1 MGRDLMLYNPA
12 NVITTDFINGSA
24 TATTA
29 GIVTIPSGRYF
40 SVSIQLSANV
50 TVAGAATPRVTW
62 TTTSTGA
69 TASPATGAIV
79 ARLDLAGLAPVTVQS
94 DSTTEFSGYSGNNG
108 GTLDFNI
115 GGASGASCVI
125 NGFLL

>member
-1 MGRDLMLYNPA
+1 MLTQPNQVNA
-12 NVITTDFINGSA
+12 GDFINGSA
-24 TATTA
+24 TATTSA
-29 GIVTIPSGRYF
+29 IVTIPANRYF

-69 TASPATGAIV
+69 GTFSPPTGSIV
-79 ARLDLAGLAPVTVQS
+79 ARLDMAGLALASLQGDGTV
-94 DSTTEFSGYSGNNG
+94 DFAGYSGNNG
-108 GTLDFNI
+108 GQLDFNI

-125 NGFLL
+125 NGFLI